1 MDFITLAGVG
11 ALVIERIIV
20 HTITAIRRCKSR
32 CSNCSSCD
40 LSKDNDDEETT
51 STPRVETAKDL

>member
-1 MDFITLAGVG
+1 MDIVTLAAVG
-11 ALVIERIIV
+11 ALVIERIVI

-40 LSKDNDDEETT
+40 LSKDHDDEETP
-51 STPRVETAKDL
+51 STPRVEIPKKL

>member
-1 MDFITLAGVG
+1 MDIVTLVAVG
-11 ALVIERIIV
+11 TLIVERIIV

-40 LSKDNDDEETT
+40 LSKDNDHEETA
-51 STPRVETAKDL
+51 SIPRVETAKDL

>member
-1 MDFITLAGVG
+1 MDIVTLAAVG
-11 ALVIERIIV
+11 ALVIERIVI

-40 LSKDNDDEETT
+40 LSKDDETPR
-51 STPRVETAKDL
+51 TPRVEIPKDL

>member
-1 MDFITLAGVG
+1 MDIITLAAVG
-11 ALVIERIIV
+11 ALVIERIVV

>member
-1 MDFITLAGVG
+1 MDFITLAAVG
-11 ALVIERIIV
+11 ALVIERIVV

-32 CSNCSSCD
+32 CSHCSSCD
-40 LSKDNDDEETT
+40 LSKDNDNEETT

>member
-1 MDFITLAGVG
+1 MDIITLAAVG
-11 ALVIERIIV
+11 ALVVERIIV

-40 LSKDNDDEETT
+40 LSKDDETT
-51 STPRVETAKDL
+51 STPRVEVPKDL